1 MRLDEISTKK
11 LADYKTAAGKDAT
24 EADKAGDTK
33 KADKRFSGIVKATK
47 KQFDNDKK
55 KSKVDEERHIQPAR
69 KMPSVGFKGAFDHV
83 KQAITNASIDA
94 PPYNTPEFRIDRVNE
109 AIRALE
115 RIRDMLMSDSAISK
129 ASRK

>member
-1 MRLDEISTKK
+1 MPDRKIMALTHQIFMKLRDYDDPEIYQKFV
-11 LADYKTAAGKDAT
+11 DFMVKTI
-24 EADKAGDTK
+24 E
-33 KADKRFSGIVKATK
+33 
-47 KQFDNDKK
+47 DN
-55 KSKVDEERHIQPAR
+55 VGPLDEERHIQPAR